1 MSTRLSRLF
10 GSTPAQRRVRFGV
23 LIAAVIAV
31 PLAVAG
37 LVSGALGGATD
48 NLAEI
53 PAVVVNNDEMVTM
66 TLPDGTEQPVLA
78 GRQLVTELTGADTA
92 GFAWT
97 ISNDEEADELLA
109 SGDAYAVLTIPSDF
123 SESVTSISGQ
133 SPTQANLDIRTDDAH
148 GYLAGS
154 VAQSVGDAMS
164 TAFGRELTAQYLEG
178 FYTNLA
184 EMGSSLGDAADGAT
198 QLSSGI
204 GTLSGG
210 LGQLSDG
217 VAQAASGASDA
228 ATGASAYADGVSQY
242 TNGVDGFAG
251 GVAKLDAQAG
261 SLDGITDGTAQYVQ
275 GVRQAGT
282 SVEAG
287 IQQYVDQGVR
297 GTGAALVQNTKGYAA
312 GAHQLAD
319 AGDALAAGIPALVAA
334 DPSGGAAQ
342 QAVAEYVAQVAAL
355 ASGADALA
363 GGTGVA
369 FDKLAKG
376 GDTLATQTGA
386 GIEQLAQGGD
396 TLVAKT
402 GEGIDG
408 LQSGIGQLASGAQQL
423 SAGSSGLSDGATG
436 LASGIGELAGGLGAL
451 QTGADGAADGAT
463 KLASGAD
470 ELATGLTEGAD
481 AAKQLGDI
489 DAEQT
494 ADVVAEPVTVDATR
508 DNEIAS
514 TGGVI
519 GMLFVPIGLW
529 LGAMAMFLVFRP
541 FGREALRS
549 TASTGG
555 LVWRALARAGL
566 LALAQAVAVVLLL
579 HGTMGVAWSL
589 LPQTLAFAA
598 LLALVFTAL
607 HAFLTVWLGRA
618 GLLVSLVL
626 VALQLTAAGGLVPIE
641 VLAGPYQAISPF
653 LPLTWAVQ
661 GMQTIISGAGG
672 ASVAA
677 AAGVLAL
684 FGVLGVGGTAF
695 VVGRR
700 RGIRSIGFA
709 ATALG

>member
-10 GSTPAQRRVRFGV
+10 GSTPAQRRTRFGV
-23 LIAAVIAV
+23 LVAAVIAV

-37 LVSGALGGATD
+37 LVSGALGGATE
-48 NLAEI
+48 NLEQI

-78 GRQLVTELTGADTA
+78 GRQLVTELTGPDSA

-97 ISNDEEADELLA
+97 ISNDEEAADLLA

-123 SESVTSISGQ
+123 SESVTSISGE

-164 TAFGRELTAQYLEG
+164 TAFGRELTTQYLEG
-178 FYTNLA
+178 FYENLA
-184 EMGSSLGDAADGAT
+184 GMGGSLGDAADGAS

-210 LGQLSDG
+210 LGELSDG
-217 VAQAASGASDA
+217 VGQAASGASDA
-228 ATGASAYADGVSQY
+228 ATGASAYADGVAQY
-242 TNGVDGFAG
+242 TDGVDGIASGLGSYSAG
-251 GVAKLDAQAG
+251 VNQYTSGVDGIASGLAALDKGAAR
-261 SLDGITDGTAQYVQ
+261 LDGLSDGWDQYVGSIRSGSDQ
-275 GVRQAGT
+275 IGQVATPLIEELEQLKTEQPDLAAQIDQ
-282 SVEAG
+282 VIAG
-287 IQQYVDQGVR
+287 IQQTVGSLD
-297 GTGAALVQNTKGYAA
+297 
-312 GAHQLAD
+312 
-319 AGDALAAGIPALVAA
+319 
-334 DPSGGAAQ
+334 
-342 QAVAEYVAQVAAL
+342 AVA
-355 ASGADALA
+355 D
-363 GGTGVA
+363 GG
-369 FDKLAKG
+369 
-376 GDTLATQTGA
+376 
-386 GIEQLAQGGD
+386 EQLAGA
-396 TLVAKT
+396 TRS
-402 GEGIDG
+402 GIDG
-408 LQSGIGQLASGAQQL
+408 TQAGIAKLSSGASQLSAGSAGLRDGASGLASGAQQL

-436 LASGIGELAGGLGAL
+436 LASGIGELAGGLGEL
-451 QTGADGAADGAT
+451 QAGADGAASGAT
-463 KLASGAD
+463 QLASGAD
-470 ELATGLTEGAD
+470 DLAAGLTEGAES
-481 AAKQLGDI
+481 AQQLGDI

-494 ADVVAEPVTVDATR
+494 ADVVAEPVTVEATR
-508 DNEIAS
+508 DHEISS
-514 TGGVI
+514 TGEVI
-519 GMLFVPIGLW
+519 GMLFVPVGLW

-579 HGTMGVAWSL
+579 HGAMGVAWSL

-661 GMQTIISGAGG
+661 GMQSIIAGTG
-672 ASVAA
+672 PGVIAG
-677 AAGVLAL
+677 AAGVLVL
-684 FGVLGVGGTAF
+684 FGLLAIAGTAF

>member
-10 GSTPAQRRVRFGV
+10 GSTPAQRRTRFGV
-23 LIAAVIAV
+23 LVAAVIAV

-53 PAVVVNNDEMVTM
+53 PAVVVNNDEMVSM

-78 GRQLVTELTGADTA
+78 GRQLVAELTGADAA

-97 ISNDEEADELLA
+97 ISNDEEASELLA

-184 EMGSSLGDAADGAT
+184 QMGGSLGEAADGAT

-210 LGQLSDG
+210 LGKLSDG
-217 VAQAASGASDA
+217 VGQAASGASDA
-228 ATGASAYADGVSQY
+228 ASGATAYADGVAQY
-242 TNGVDGFAG
+242 TDGVDGIASGLGSYSTGVTQYTQGVDGIAGGLATFDRDSAGLDQLAG
-251 GVAKLDAQAG
+251 GV
-261 SLDGITDGTAQYVQ
+261 TQYVAGVNGVIGQISSGIDPLIAELTALAEKYPELQPAVDEAIAEITEQQ
-275 GVRQAGT
+275 GKLTAFEKAGT
-282 SVEAG
+282 E
-287 IQQYVDQGVR
+287 
-297 GTGAALVQNTKGYAA
+297 
-312 GAHQLAD
+312 
-319 AGDALAAGIPALVAA
+319 LAAGTQAGIDKTQAGISQLSA
-334 DPSGGAAQ
+334 GAAQ
-342 QAVAEYVAQVAAL
+342 LSAGSTGIRDG
-355 ASGADALA
+355 ASG
-363 GGTGVA
+363 
-369 FDKLAKG
+369 
-376 GDTLATQTGA
+376 
-386 GIEQLAQGGD
+386 
-396 TLVAKT
+396 
-402 GEGIDG
+402 
-408 LQSGIGQLASGAQQL
+408 LASGAQQL
-423 SAGSSGLSDGATG
+423 SAGSAGLSDGATG
-436 LASGIGELAGGLGAL
+436 LASGIGELAGGLGEL
-451 QTGADGAADGAT
+451 QAGADGATDGAT

-470 ELATGLTEGAD
+470 ELADGLAAGAKE
-481 AAKQLGDI
+481 AQQLGDI
-489 DAEQT
+489 DAQQT

-618 GLLVSLVL
+618 GMLVSLVL

-661 GMQTIISGAGG
+661 GMQSIIAGAGG
-672 ASVAA
+672 GVIAG

-684 FGVLGVGGTAF
+684 FGLLGVVGTAF

>member
-10 GSTPAQRRVRFGV
+10 GSTPAQRRTRLGV
-23 LIAAVIAV
+23 LVAAVIAV

-48 NLAEI
+48 NLEQI

-78 GRQLVTELTGADTA
+78 GRQLVTELTGPDTA

-97 ISNDEEADELLA
+97 ISNDEEAADLLA

-178 FYTNLA
+178 FYGNLA
-184 EMGSSLGDAADGAT
+184 EMGGSLGDAADGAT

-210 LGQLSDG
+210 LGKLSDG
-217 VAQAASGASDA
+217 VGQAASGASDA
-228 ATGASAYADGVSQY
+228 ATGASAYADGVAQY
-242 TNGVDGFAG
+242 TDGVDGIASGLGSYSAG
-251 GVAKLDAQAG
+251 VNQYTTGVDEIASGLAGLNAGAQPLDELATGVTGYVAGVNGVIGQIEGGIVPLIEQLEKLAETNPELKPTIDEAIARLDEAQGQLTGFQQQGTALEQGNRAAVDGVLGGLAKLSSGASQLSAG
-261 SLDGITDGTAQYVQ
+261 S
-275 GVRQAGT
+275 AGLR
-282 SVEAG
+282 S
-287 IQQYVDQGVR
+287 
-297 GTGAALVQNTKGYAA
+297 GA
-312 GAHQLAD
+312 
-319 AGDALAAGIPALVAA
+319 
-334 DPSGGAAQ
+334 SG
-342 QAVAEYVAQVAAL
+342 L
-355 ASGADALA
+355 ASGAA
-363 GGTGVA
+363 
-369 FDKLAKG
+369 
-376 GDTLATQTGA
+376 
-386 GIEQLAQGGD
+386 
-396 TLVAKT
+396 
-402 GEGIDG
+402 
-408 LQSGIGQLASGAQQL
+408 QL
-423 SAGSSGLSDGATG
+423 SAGSSGLSDGASG
-436 LASGIGELAGGLGAL
+436 LASGIGELAGGLGEL
-451 QTGADGAADGAT
+451 QAGADGAASGAT
-463 KLASGAD
+463 QLASGAD
-470 ELATGLTEGAD
+470 DLAAGLTEGAE
-481 AAKQLGDI
+481 AAQQLGDI
-489 DAEQT
+489 DAAKT

-508 DNEIAS
+508 DHEISS
-514 TGGVI
+514 TGEVI
-519 GMLFVPIGLW
+519 GMLFVPVGLW

-579 HGTMGVAWSL
+579 HGAMGVAWSL

-661 GMQTIISGAGG
+661 GMQSIIAGAGAG
-672 ASVAA
+672 AIAG
-677 AAGVLAL
+677 AAGVLVL
-684 FGVLGVGGTAF
+684 FGLLAIAGTAF